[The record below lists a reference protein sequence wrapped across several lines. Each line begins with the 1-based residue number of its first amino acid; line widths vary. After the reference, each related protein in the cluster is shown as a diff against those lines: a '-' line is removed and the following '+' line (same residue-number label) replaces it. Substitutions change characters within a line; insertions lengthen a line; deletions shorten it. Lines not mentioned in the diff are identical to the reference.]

1 MEVFRGRL
9 GDRERDRV
17 DVVGL
22 VLAGFGREPEICRE
36 RVEKLEGEGEGLFE
50 IWKERLEEVGGG
62 DGV

>member
-1 MEVFRGRL
+1 M
-9 GDRERDRV
+9 
-17 DVVGL
+17 GL

-62 DGV
+62 DGVWV